1 MAGSI
6 LQNNFIPDVDPDFK
20 PTQQAPQHNGMPWPS
35 VFPKPVV
42 GIERKNIIT
51 SGRSITLIDGALEA
65 IYHMRIKGYK
75 VLMINDERG
84 VDPTTTDRV
93 NNQLMDLFGAG
104 GIQSIDG
111 VYYSISADKNDTF
124 VKPSIGMFK
133 RAESE
138 HPGIKFNKGWYVGNS
153 VVDMKAAFK
162 IGSRGI
168 LINPNEEELKKLNS
182 FSNQKIKKKTRV
194 FQSLLDFSQTLK

>member
-1 MAGSI
+1 MNEHKVYLPSKA
-6 LQNNFIPDVDPDFK
+6 NFSEYTLFLDRDGVINKPRVADYAKIPEEF
-20 PTQQAPQHNGMPWPS
+20 
-35 VFPKPVV
+35 
-42 GIERKNIIT
+42 E
-51 SGRSITLIDGALEA
+51 LIDGALEA
-65 IYHMRIKGYK
+65 IYNMRIKGYK
-75 VLMINDERG
+75 VMMINDERG
-84 VDPTTTDRV
+84 VDPTTTDRT
-93 NNQLMDLFGAG
+93 NSELMDLFGAG

-111 VYYSISADKNDTF
+111 IYYSISADKSDAF

-182 FSNQKIKKKTRV
+182 FSNQKIKKKTQV